1 MTPLLITV
9 GYIVVGLVTVRVT
22 YILLNKNI
30 GGGEEGRDTDE
41 VAMSSFAGI
50 FWPLA
55 ALLFGGYYLFKHT
68 LFKETKAQKAS
79 RTKREEDQA
88 RLVTLRTLKKEAPD
102 LLSEMDLKE
111 IKDLEYRLER
121 RTRRYYY

>member
-55 ALLFGGYYLFKHT
+55 VLIFGGYHLLKRT
-68 LFKETKAQKAS
+68 LFKETKAQKAT
-79 RTKREEDQA
+79 RLRKEADQA